1 VIFRKRLRPRHAVL
15 LVAAVSL
22 AAGIAWFAAA
32 ATIGTAEA
40 APAARSGAL
49 VLGFSSYPPVVP
61 VIASAVSGAKAE
73 AKKLHV
79 QIKFGMAPDAPSQ
92 QSAIDQLIAEGVNV
106 LGIDPNDST
115 AITTSIKQANSKKI
129 PVIMWVGTASG
140 GKVATFIGS
149 DELQG
154 GKNVA
159 EYLARILNGHG
170 QVALI
175 QGDEVH
181 QAFILRERGFRS
193 QLKKHPGLKLVAFG
207 LGKETA
213 PPSEALARDMM
224 TAHPQLN
231 AIVALSDAM
240 AAGVY
245 QAVRAVH
252 KTGSVS
258 VVGYNGDCP
267 TLRSI
272 WNGQI
277 KATVFQNWY
286 GFGSGVVDAA
296 IKVHAGKSLPAKMIE
311 PTVVID
317 RSLMKSV
324 RAGTYPSKDASLTAS
339 VTQAVTNHCPK
350 A

>member
-1 VIFRKRLRPRHAVL
+1 M
-15 LVAAVSL
+15 VAAVSL
-22 AAGIAWFAAA
+22 TAGLAWFAAA
-32 ATIGTAEA
+32 AAIGTAEA
-40 APAARSGAL
+40 SPASQSSAL

-73 AKKLHV
+73 AKKRHI

-159 EYLARILNGHG
+159 DYLARILNGHG

-193 QLKKHPGLKLVAFG
+193 Q
-207 LGKETA
+207 
-213 PPSEALARDMM
+213 
-224 TAHPQLN
+224 
-231 AIVALSDAM
+231 
-240 AAGVY
+240 
-245 QAVRAVH
+245 
-252 KTGSVS
+252 
-258 VVGYNGDCP
+258 
-267 TLRSI
+267 
-272 WNGQI
+272 
-277 KATVFQNWY
+277 
-286 GFGSGVVDAA
+286 
-296 IKVHAGKSLPAKMIE
+296 
-311 PTVVID
+311 
-317 RSLMKSV
+317 
-324 RAGTYPSKDASLTAS
+324 
-339 VTQAVTNHCPK
+339 
-350 A
+350 